1 MRIVRSILLLASI
14 LFLYAATPKPS
25 SKPFDWA
32 LIGDA
37 LGRAGTLQPGDVYK
51 VAFPRSDLAVTLDGV
66 SIKPALALGSWIA
79 FKESG
84 SHAMAMGDLVLL
96 PAEVNPVIEAL
107 QKGGVEQ
114 SALHNHL
121 IDESPRVMYL
131 HFSGHG
137 EAVALAKTLHAA
149 LSLTNTPMGSSSPS
163 ATAVDLPAGDLDRI
177 IGHTGKANGGVYQF
191 SVPRAERITEHGME
205 VPPSMG
211 MATAV
216 NFQPLGDGRAAITG
230 DFVMIATEVNPVI
243 RALQKGGVRVT
254 AIHSHMLEEQPRLFF
269 MHFWAT
275 GDAVKMATTIRAALD
290 QMHTK

>member
-1 MRIVRSILLLASI
+1 MFRSIVLLASTV
-14 LFLYAATPKPS
+14 FLISAAP
-25 SKPFDWA
+25 KPFDWTPVA
-32 LIGDA
+32 NA
-37 LGRAGTLQPGDVYK
+37 LGRAGSVQPGDVYK

-84 SHAMAMGDLVLL
+84 GKAMTMGDLVLL
-96 PAEVNPVIEAL
+96 PAEVNPVIAAL
-107 QKGGVEQ
+107 QKGGIEQ

-121 IDESPRVMYL
+121 IDETPRVMYM

-137 EAVALAKTLHAA
+137 NAVALARTLHAA
-149 LSLTNTPMGSSSPS
+149 LSLTATPMGPAAAPKTVASL
-163 ATAVDLPAGDLDRI
+163 DLPAGDLDRI
-177 IGHTGKANGGVYQF
+177 IGHPGKANGGVDQF

-205 VPPSMG
+205 IPPSMG
-211 MATAV
+211 TATAI
-216 NFQPLGDGRAAITG
+216 NFQPPGEGRAAITG
-230 DFVMIATEVNPVI
+230 DFVMIASEVNPVI

-275 GDAVKMATTIRAALD
+275 GDAIKLATAVRSALD

>member
-1 MRIVRSILLLASI
+1 MRLLRSLILLASTV
-14 LFLYAATPKPS
+14 FLIDAAP
-25 SKPFDWA
+25 KPFDWA
-32 LIGDA
+32 PVAGA
-37 LGRAGTLQPGDVYK
+37 LGRAGALQAGDVYK

-79 FKESG
+79 FKQSG
-84 SHAMAMGDLVLL
+84 GGAMAMGDLVLL

-107 QKGGVEQ
+107 QKGGIEQ

-137 EAVALAKTLHAA
+137 DPVALAKTLHAA
-149 LSLTNTPMGSSSPS
+149 LSLTKTPMGPAS
-163 ATAVDLPAGDLDRI
+163 ASVIAVDLPTADLDRI
-177 IGHTGKANGGVYQF
+177 VGHPGKANGGVYQF
-191 SVPRAERITEHGME
+191 GVPRAERIIEHGME

-211 MATAV
+211 MAAAV
-216 NFQPLGDGRAAITG
+216 NFQPLGEGRAAITG
-230 DFVMIATEVNPVI
+230 DFVMIAAEVNPVI

-254 AIHSHMLEEQPRLFF
+254 AIHSHMLEETPRLFF

-275 GDAVKMATTIRAALD
+275 GDAVKLATTIRTALN

>member
-1 MRIVRSILLLASI
+1 MRELRSIILLASI
-14 LFLYAATPKPS
+14 LFLIGATPKPQ
-25 SKPFDWA
+25 SKPFDWTA
-32 LIGDA
+32 VGEA

-66 SIKPALALGSWIA
+66 AIKPALALGSWIA
-79 FKESG
+79 FKEG
-84 SHAMAMGDLVLL
+84 GGHAMAMGDLVLL
-96 PAEVNPVIEAL
+96 PAEVNPVIAAL
-107 QKGGVEQ
+107 QAGGIEQ

-121 IDESPRVMYL
+121 IDENPRVMYL

-137 EAVALAKTLHAA
+137 DAVALAKTLHAA
-149 LSLTNTPMGSSSPS
+149 LSPTKTPMGPASPS
-163 ATAVDLPAGDLDRI
+163 AVAVDLPTADLDRI
-177 IGHTGKANGGVYQF
+177 VGHRGKANGGVYQF
-191 SVPRAERITEHGME
+191 SVARADRISEHGME

-216 NFQPLGDGRAAITG
+216 NFQPLGEGRAAITG
-230 DFVMIATEVNPVI
+230 DFVMIASEVNPVI

-275 GDAVKMATTIRAALD
+275 GDAIQLATAIRGALG